1 MSNVNSQKAY
11 HQRALRFLWQRNKNL
26 QDCHDC
32 VLDVL
37 NQDTTTTVAV
47 RRSTQQQQTFFY
59 YISCCDLS
67 WPMCTKE
74 VPQPV
79 QNWANRNKQEFFIHF
94 EPPSDQCSL
103 YLPIGVCI
111 SVFKFG
117 GIKNQKSPDKP
128 KDIKKQVLFRSDDGI

>member
-1 MSNVNSQKAY
+1 MPITTTLSVQCYNSQTSLPPEGIGAAVAADTTLARIK
-11 HQRALRFLWQRNKNL
+11 KNL

-67 WPMCTKE
+67 
-74 VPQPV
+74 
-79 QNWANRNKQEFFIHF
+79 
-94 EPPSDQCSL
+94 
-103 YLPIGVCI
+103 
-111 SVFKFG
+111 
-117 GIKNQKSPDKP
+117 
-128 KDIKKQVLFRSDDGI
+128 